1 MKRAGKLFVISLV
14 AICMGAVINNRED
27 ATVGDNILSVTSAA
41 IAALVAYRG
50 HREIEKEEAESVKK

>member
-41 IAALVAYRG
+41 IAALVAYHG
-50 HREIEKEEAESVKK
+50 HREVEKEEAEKK